1 VAMPGCAPP
10 EMRPAPRAAQQR
22 RGGVASTAARLLR
35 NGGRRPRGVPHWR
48 GALAPTGLTVARGRR
63 PTGDTPSSEPVSAG
77 PGVCPTGKAPCAT
90 TGAPAL
96 QGRRRTGDAPS
107 ATTEVPGPRGV
118 APPATHPPPGT
129 VHQHQ
134 GLSGYVFWAV
144 IGYGYTP
151 ILRIRLRI
159 TPSVEIR
166 IRISASGT
174 GYFRRLYSYPDTI
187 IRFDYNPPSPTDS
200 SIRAQEERHPAVIR
214 VLNGRQC
221 DLKSTLDFIAP
232 TGLVQAVPRRLCKRT
247 SE

>member
-1 VAMPGCAPP
+1 VVPQPLSPLRFNSRPTGDTPFATTGAPAPRERRLIGDAPSGTAGATAPWGRRPSYDASSVIAGATAPWGRRPIGDTPTANRWVAMPGCAPP

-151 ILRIRLRI
+151 ILRI
-159 TPSVEIR
+159 
-166 IRISASGT
+166 
-174 GYFRRLYSYPDTI
+174 
-187 IRFDYNPPSPTDS
+187 
-200 SIRAQEERHPAVIR
+200 
-214 VLNGRQC
+214 
-221 DLKSTLDFIAP
+221 
-232 TGLVQAVPRRLCKRT
+232 
-247 SE
+247 